1 MAGKGT
7 LSQWEI
13 DEMVSLRREGW
24 SVKGLAGWYG
34 MSERNVQRI
43 LRAKGAEPR
52 RADLNRVKTHV

>member
-52 RADLNRVKTHV
+52 RADSRPVKTHV